1 MSFVLSS
8 SPFARVAAVVAVVV
22 VSTVSLTVTHIVHA
36 DAPKTAADYKAD
48 PAAML
53 EQPAGDGP
61 ARDPGGGRKNAV
73 IHRWP
78 R

>member
-1 MSFVLSS
+1 MQ
-8 SPFARVAAVVAVVV
+8 RAAVQ
-22 VSTVSLTVTHIVHA
+22 A
-36 DAPKTAADYKAD
+36 DAVDRHPLVDQALAELVEQLLRLGDA
-48 PAAML
+48 AAML

-61 ARDPGGGRKNAV
+61 AGAAGGRKNAV